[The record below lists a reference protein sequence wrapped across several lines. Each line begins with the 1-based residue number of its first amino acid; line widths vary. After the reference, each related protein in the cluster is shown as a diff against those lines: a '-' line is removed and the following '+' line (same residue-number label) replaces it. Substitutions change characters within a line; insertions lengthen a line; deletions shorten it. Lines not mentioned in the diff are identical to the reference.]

1 MHAPWAYIMNFDFA
15 GIFRLRF
22 VNPKYW
28 NGNVGTALE
37 ATYKIKRHLGF
48 YRWI

>member
-1 MHAPWAYIMNFDFA
+1 MNFDFA

-28 NGNVGTALE
+28 NGNVGTAIE